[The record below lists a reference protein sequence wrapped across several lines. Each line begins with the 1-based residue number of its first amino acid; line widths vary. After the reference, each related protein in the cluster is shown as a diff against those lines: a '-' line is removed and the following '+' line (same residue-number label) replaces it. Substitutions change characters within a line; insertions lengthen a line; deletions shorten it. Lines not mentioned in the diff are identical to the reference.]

1 MKNLASTILFALM
14 FSAATF
20 QCALADDPKPAA
32 PPSDNKTKPQLV
44 DATEAEKLI
53 ADKKVV
59 VLDVRNPAEYASGHI
74 QGSTNLDIHGKD
86 FQTKLGEMDK
96 NQPYLV
102 HCAVGMRSAKACTVM
117 STLGFKNVYDLKGG
131 LDAWKKAG
139 KPIVKAQ

>member
-1 MKNLASTILFALM
+1 MKKLAAAL
-14 FSAATF
+14 TL
-20 QCALADDPKPAA
+20 ALVLCTAVCPNIWADDPKPAA
-32 PPSDNKTKPQLV
+32 PSSDTKPKPQLV

-86 FQTKLGEMDK
+86 FQTKLAEMDK
-96 NQPYLV
+96 DQPYLV
-102 HCAVGMRSAKACTVM
+102 HCAVGMRSAKACSIM
-117 STLGFKNVYDLKGG
+117 SNLGFKNVYDLKGG

-139 KPIVKAQ
+139 KPLVKGQ